1 MGYKLQATN
10 NICWVCSKK
19 GETPTVVW
27 GWCEEAYV
35 RPSKHGID
43 SMVINL
49 GGIAPEGFPIG
60 SHSGSSLLLNM
71 MKHDTHV

>member
-19 GETPTVVW
+19 GKPRQLFEVDVK
-27 GWCEEAYV
+27 AYV

-49 GGIAPEGFPIG
+49 GGIAPEG
-60 SHSGSSLLLNM
+60 SLSV
-71 MKHDTHV
+71 HTVGAHFC

>member
-1 MGYKLQATN
+1 MGYKLQAN
-10 NICWVCSKK
+10 QQHLLGLFKKK
-19 GETPTVVW
+19 GKPRQLFEVDVK
-27 GWCEEAYV
+27 AYV

-49 GGIAPEGFPIG
+49 GGIAPEG
-60 SHSGSSLLLNM
+60 SLSVHTVGSSLLLNM